1 MKTRESELDI
11 TKSLRAIEWL
21 KTELLGAVT
30 LVFRST
36 TRGSEDV
43 IADALAQVV
52 LIVYLLGRR
61 LGISFSTLDNR
72 LCSMTKQSISGEHE
86 LETWYGDLS
95 ALEKHLTTNK
105 R

>member
-1 MKTRESELDI
+1 MKAREAELDI

-30 LVFRST
+30 LVFR
-36 TRGSEDV
+36 
-43 IADALAQVV
+43 ALAQGCDNIITDALTQII
-52 LIVYLLGRR
+52 LIVYLLGNR
-61 LGISFSTLDNR
+61 LGVGFASLDQR
-72 LCSMTKQSISGEHE
+72 LSQMVRQSLSSGHE

-95 ALEKHLTTNK
+95 ALKEYLNSK